1 MTAAPLASALDALE
15 TATARLEDAVAAVAA
30 TRSDT
35 ARLRQEVLAVI
46 AELDQLI
53 GEADDA

>member
-35 ARLRQEVLAVI
+35 ARLRHEVLAVI